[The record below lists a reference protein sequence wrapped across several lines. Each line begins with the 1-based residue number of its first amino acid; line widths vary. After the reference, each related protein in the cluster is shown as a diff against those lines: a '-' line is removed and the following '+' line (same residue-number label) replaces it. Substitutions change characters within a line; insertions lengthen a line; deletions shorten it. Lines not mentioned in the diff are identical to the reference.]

1 MTRHRIPHS
10 AVMAFASLGLITA
23 AVRADAQE
31 RVRFRAESQLTG
43 RLVQP
48 PPGRCVD
55 EPGHPPVVG
64 LLEVVGAGETTLL
77 GPVLVRQSHCV
88 RADNSAFAGRFTL
101 TDPRGRSVT
110 GRYFAR
116 LVPTFNSKL
125 PPPAPGGPW
134 LILGNVCISGGL
146 GGRIRNECA
155 VKHYEPARGIT
166 NLTTGD
172 ATVFLDQTIRI
183 DRQ

>member
-1 MTRHRIPHS
+1 
-10 AVMAFASLGLITA
+10 MAFASLSSIAT
-23 AVRADAQE
+23 AVRTDAQE
-31 RVRFRAESQLTG
+31 RTRFRADLQLTS
-43 RLVQP
+43 RLVRP
-48 PPGRCVD
+48 APGRCSD

-64 LLEVVGAGETTLL
+64 LLEVIGAGETTLL

-101 TDPRGRSVT
+101 TDPRGRTLS

-116 LVPTFNSKL
+116 LVPTFNSKV

-134 LILGNVCISGGL
+134 LIKGNVCISGGL
-146 GGRIRNECA
+146 AGGIRKDCA
-155 VKHYEPARGIT
+155 VDHYEPVRGIT

-183 DRQ
+183 ARR